1 MIPAVTAMSTYL
13 SGLPYQE
20 MYGSRRQAS
29 FVTDRVDIVMDL
41 RNGMAPQTQMR
52 LCDSGVNLLWIE
64 ASAPQI
70 DLPALFVNEEVTIYQ
85 LDKDACAI

>member
-13 SGLPYQE
+13 SGVPYQE
-20 MYGSRRQAS
+20 MYGSRHQAS
-29 FVTDRVDIVMDL
+29 FVADRLDISMDL
-41 RNGMAPQTQMR
+41 RNGMEPQTQML
-52 LCDSGVNLLWIE
+52 LCESGVNLLWIE
-64 ASAPQI
+64 APAPRI